1 MTSRENRLAIL
12 VGALIAVF
20 VIVVGG
26 YIFVWVPLTDK
37 ARIAEALEL
46 ENAEKDGKLRQ
57 ILKDMP
63 RLQTSIKRSLPA
75 DADVA
80 KQEYDAAINRI
91 LRDSKVP
98 ANAFSVKPKA
108 VDGKAAPELV
118 VGSKKP
124 AFTRIALEITMKKV
138 DFATVIDVLSRYYKL
153 NLLQQI
159 TKFTMKKGDDAST
172 ARRGSGIADK
182 PDLEVTFI
190 TEAIILDGAE
200 SRRSLL
206 PVSPGMGA
214 IGGGAGL
221 QTVLN
226 SPIQARGLTPLQL
239 ARVLASNDR
248 DYSLVLVKDFFH
260 GPPPPPEVVAV
271 VVPVP
276 KEDTSPFIR
285 MTGIGRN
292 SDGSGTAV
300 IEDLASKQEYL
311 IDMHWV
317 KDKLTPE
324 VVKYYYSVKGLK
336 KSYAPE
342 PDLDISE
349 ATSGTAK
356 KFRVV
361 GFDGDGLVLT
371 LLEGAEVAPKPP
383 SVGSRRPTTP
393 PAVKSDKATKPDA
406 DSPTTT
412 EPTERVYLWK
422 SGESL
427 NRIVELKGEERQK
440 AIQRATAP
448 ALATAETTT
457 LTVNPMATQPI
468 GATEK

>member
-1 MTSRENRLAIL
+1 MTPRENRLAIL
-12 VGALIAVF
+12 VGTLIAVF
-20 VIVVGG
+20 VIVGGG
-26 YIFVWVPLTDK
+26 YLFVWVPLTDK

-46 ENAEKDGKLRQ
+46 ENTEKDGKLRQ

-91 LRDSKVP
+91 LRDAKVP
-98 ANAFSVKPKA
+98 TNAFSVKPK
-108 VDGKAAPELV
+108 VMDGKAAPELV

-124 AFTRIALEITMKKV
+124 AYNRIALEITMKKV

-200 SRRSLL
+200 ARRSLL

-260 GPPPPPEVVAV
+260 GPPPTPEVVRA
-271 VVPVP
+271 PEP

-285 MTGIGRN
+285 MTGFGRN

-300 IEDLASKQEYL
+300 IEDIASKQEYV
-311 IDMHWV
+311 IDLHWV

-349 ATSGTAK
+349 STSGTAK

-361 GFDGDGLVLT
+361 GFDGDGLVLA

-383 SVGSRRPTTP
+383 QSGSGRPTPTSLP
-393 PAVKSDKATKPDA
+393 KTDKIEKTDA
-406 DSPTTT
+406 DSSATT
-412 EPTERVYLWK
+412 ESNERVYLWK

-427 NRIVELKGEERQK
+427 SRIVELTGEERQK

-448 ALATAETTT
+448 APATTDTTT